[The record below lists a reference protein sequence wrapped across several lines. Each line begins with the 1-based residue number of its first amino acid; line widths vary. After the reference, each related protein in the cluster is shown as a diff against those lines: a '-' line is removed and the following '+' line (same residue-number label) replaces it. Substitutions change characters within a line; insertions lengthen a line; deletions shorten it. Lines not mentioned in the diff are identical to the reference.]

1 MTFIIDP
8 IFHMWFAVI
17 AVIGAILMYSREKIP
32 LDAASIVLVVVLLVF
47 GQIFPLLDEQGK
59 NMLSASKL
67 LSGFSNTSLIAVLC
81 LLIMGQGIM
90 TTDALRPVVR
100 LFRTSSKKY
109 FYVAFW
115 GVLVFVLIVSAFL
128 NNAPL
133 VVIAIPIM
141 QVLAQSMK
149 IPESRVMI
157 PLSYAAI
164 LGGMMTLVGSSTNL
178 LVASTIEELGMEP
191 LGFFD
196 FFVPGAI
203 MASVGLLYV
212 FFILPFL
219 LPSRT
224 SMTQQ
229 LISGEKEFV
238 AELDID
244 ENSPLIGME
253 CTEGSFPVLQGLSV
267 RMIQRSGHLILP
279 PFEGYTIEED
289 DIMVVAATRQVLT
302 DLLTKFPGFLLSH
315 DQLEAQKVRNS
326 VAEENNKEA
335 KDEIGTRVLAEIM
348 ITPASRYIDM
358 SLEQIGLEHQYGGTI
373 LGIQRRAR
381 VVRRRLGRVRLEAG
395 DVLLVAGNQSDIN
408 DMRIS
413 RDIIVLSGSKQ
424 ELPLPKKAPI
434 AGLIFM
440 GTIISAATG
449 LIAIPVAAL
458 TGAALMV
465 ATGCLNMRQAV
476 RAFDRKIYLLVGSA
490 LALGTTLDVTG
501 AARAIAER
509 LLELPL
515 ADSPLLLCGLFFF
528 IVAVATNLLTNNAC
542 AILFTPIAINLAQ
555 QTGIDPFFF
564 AVTVIF
570 AANCSFASPIG
581 YKTNLLVMGPGHY
594 RFKDFM
600 KAGVP
605 LVFIMMLTYL
615 AVARFYFGI

>member
-1 MTFIIDP
+1 MSFIVDP
-8 IFHMWFAVI
+8 SVHMWFAVC
-17 AVIGAILMYSREKIP
+17 AVIGAILMYSRDKMP
-32 LDAASIVLVVVLLVF
+32 LDASSVALVVVLLMF
-47 GQIFPLLDEQGK
+47 GQMFPLLDENGS

-100 LFRTSSKKY
+100 LFRTSSKQY
-109 FYVAFW
+109 FRLAFW
-115 GVLVFVLIVSAFL
+115 GILLFVLVVSAFL

-141 QVLAQSMK
+141 QVLAQSMR

-196 FFVPGAI
+196 FFIPGSI
-203 MASVGLLYV
+203 MAAVGLLYV
-212 FFILPFL
+212 LFVLPFL

-229 LISGEKEFV
+229 LMSGEKEFV
-238 AELDID
+238 AELDIEKD
-244 ENSPLIGME
+244 SPLIGME
-253 CTEGSFPVLQGLSV
+253 CVEGSFPVLPGLSV

-279 PFEGYTIEED
+279 PFEGYEIEEG
-289 DIMVVAATRQVLT
+289 DIMIVAATRQTLT
-302 DLLTKFPGFLLSH
+302 DLLAKFPGFLLSN
-315 DQLEAQKVRNS
+315 DQMEAQKSRQTA
-326 VAEENNKEA
+326 AEESNES
-335 KDEIGTRVLAEIM
+335 KDETSTRVLAEIM
-348 ITPASRYIDM
+348 VTPASRYIDM
-358 SLEQIGLEHQYGGTI
+358 SLEQIGIEHQYGGVI

-381 VVRRRLGRVRLEAG
+381 VVRRRLGRIRLEAG
-395 DVLLVAGNQSDIN
+395 DVLLVAGSQADIN
-408 DMRIS
+408 NMRMS
-413 RDIIVLSGSKQ
+413 RDVIVLSGSRQ
-424 ELPLPKKAPI
+424 ELPLPKKAPV
-434 AGLIFM
+434 AGLIFL
-440 GTIISAATG
+440 GTIVSAATG

-501 AARAIAER
+501 AARAMAETLLTLPIA
-509 LLELPL
+509 
-515 ADSPLLLCGLFFF
+515 DKPLLLCGVFFL
-528 IVAVATNLLTNNAC
+528 IVAIATNLLTNNAC
-542 AILFTPIAINLAQ
+542 AILFTPIGINLAQ
-555 QTGIDPFFF
+555 QTGLDPFFF

-605 LVFIMMLTYL
+605 LVFVLMFAYL
-615 AVARFYFGI
+615 AVAHFYFGI